1 MKKITGQ
8 HSGLFFI
15 MLSEMKI
22 YYKERCVKLKLS
34 YKKLK
39 VILIGLIIV
48 LIGVAVYGTINGA
61 NKDKSALSK
70 KIEVK
75 VKPTKKVKSIKID
88 QQVAREFGGG
98 NLVYND
104 KTIPVLMYHSIADG
118 QVANSAVVAVGVFKQ
133 QMQYLKDNGYTTLSL
148 DELYN
153 FIQSNRPVPQKS
165 VVLTFD
171 DGYEDSYTN
180 VFPVLKSFVFRATI
194 FVIPA
199 LTDKSGAYLKTTQL
213 KEMDK
218 NGMDIESHTVNHE
231 KLGELSAAKQLKT
244 LIQSKQML
252 EVALNKKIKYIAY
265 PFGSYN
271 SYTVKEAQKAGYSM
285 AFTTNDGWA
294 GKNTDILLL
303 NRVFVNSLKGMD
315 QYIERLNNPNY
326 K

>member
-1 MKKITGQ
+1 MIRG
-8 HSGLFFI
+8 SD
-15 MLSEMKI
+15 
-22 YYKERCVKLKLS
+22 KLKLS
-34 YKKLK
+34 YKKLS
-39 VILIGLIIV
+39 VIILLVALIG
-48 LIGVAVYGTINGA
+48 TITYVTVNNT
-61 NKDKSALSK
+61 NKNKSALSK
-70 KIEVK
+70 KMGLK
-75 VKPTKKVKSIKID
+75 AKPKQKVKSNKNDEQTIRTFKGI
-88 QQVAREFGGG
+88 
-98 NLVYND
+98 NLIHND
-104 KTIPVLMYHSIADG
+104 KIIPTLMYHSVADG
-118 QVANSAVVAVGVFKQ
+118 QANNSAVVPVDVFKQ

-148 DELYN
+148 DELHN
-153 FIQSNRPVPQKS
+153 FIQNNKPVPERS

-180 VFPVLKSFVFRATI
+180 VFPILKAFGFRGTV

-199 LTDKSGAYLKTTQL
+199 LTDKPGPYLNSKQL

-231 KLGELSAAKQLKT
+231 KLGELSSEKQLDT

-252 EVALNKKIKYIAY
+252 ETMLNKKIQYIAY

-271 SYTVKEAQKAGYSM
+271 NFTVAEAQKAGYTM

-315 QYIERLNNPNY
+315 QYVERLNNPNY